1 MPNINHPITQS
12 PIHSLRVGITGGI
25 GSGKSMVCQMLH
37 FMGVPIYYADIR
49 AKWILS
55 KHPAVIAEV
64 KKLFGEEAYL
74 PDGAYNRPFVAKMA
88 FANPEKLA
96 ALNAI
101 VHPAVEADSR
111 AWHEALGQIAPYTV
125 KEAALMIESG
135 SHRFL
140 DKLVVVT
147 APEAVRLARV
157 VARDGMSEADVRRRM
172 ANQLPESEK
181 LQMADFVIQNDGRT
195 PLIPQVVAL
204 HRALLALAEKK

>member
-1 MPNINHPITQS
+1 MPNTNHPITQS

-55 KHPAVIAEV
+55 NQKAVIVAV
-64 KKLFGEEAYL
+64 KELFGEEAYL

-88 FANPEKLA
+88 FENPEKLA
-96 ALNAI
+96 ALNAL
-101 VHPAVEADSR
+101 VHPAVEEDSR
-111 AWHEALGQIAPYTV
+111 LWHEALGQIAPYTV

-147 APEAVRLARV
+147 APEDVRLARV
-157 VARDGMSEADVRRRM
+157 VARDGLAEADVRRRM
-172 ANQLPESEK
+172 ANQLPEAEK
-181 LQMADFVIQNDGRT
+181 LRLADFVIQNDGRT

>member
-1 MPNINHPITQS
+1 MPDTHPASLI
-12 PIHSLRVGITGGI
+12 PCPSLRVGITGGI
-25 GSGKSMVCQMLH
+25 GSGKSMVCRMLH

-55 KHPAVIAEV
+55 TDEAVITEV
-64 KKLFGEEAYL
+64 KKLFGEEAYQ
-74 PDGAYNRPFVAKMA
+74 PDGEYNRPFVAKIA

-101 VHPAVEADSR
+101 VHPAVEEDSR
-111 AWHEALGQIAPYTV
+111 LWHEALGQIAPYTV

-135 SHRFL
+135 SHQFL
-140 DKLVVVT
+140 DKLIVVT

-157 VARDGMSEADVRRRM
+157 VARDGLSEADVRRRM
-172 ANQLPESEK
+172 ESQMPESEK
-181 LQMADFVIQNDGRT
+181 VRLADFVIQNDGHA

-204 HRALLALAEKK
+204 HQALLALAEKK